1 MNVAL
6 CQINTTVGD
15 FENNRRKIMDY
26 YQEAVKKGAG
36 LVVFPEMSVTGY
48 PPQDLLDNRSFIRK
62 NDEIRTDL
70 IAESGEAY
78 LVFGYVRTNERTLHN
93 SVMVAKNGKEIA
105 FYDKILLPMYD
116 VFDEHRY
123 FRPGKS
129 AEPIELQ
136 FGNRSVKVGFQIC
149 EDLWDADY
157 DQKVTDE
164 SVTAGAEVIINISA
178 SPFSM
183 GKHFERQELIQ
194 NKVNSLGVPF
204 IYCNLVG
211 AQDELV
217 FDGHSLAYNSSGELI
232 GEGPQFEEGIVVID
246 PFSTET
252 IQASSYH
259 REKELFGGLILG
271 VRDYFHK
278 TNHDKCVIG
287 LSGGIDS
294 ALTACIATEALG
306 KENVTCLYMPSLFSS
321 QHSKNDAEQL
331 TENLGV
337 KLVSI
342 GINDLMQEYEST
354 LDNNFSGSERDIT
367 EENIQARIR
376 GNILMAFS
384 NKLGYLVL
392 STGNKTELALG
403 YCTLYG
409 DMSGGLAVISD
420 LNKSDVYAVANW
432 FNESCG
438 KEIIPASTL
447 EKEPS
452 AELAP
457 DQVDPFDYD
466 KVSPLV
472 DAIVETT
479 ASRREL
485 IEQGY
490 DAELV
495 DNMTNLV
502 RRAEFKR
509 RQAAPGIRVTR
520 KAFGMGRRIPI
531 VNHFRED

>member
-1 MNVAL
+1 MDIAL

-15 FENNRRKIMDY
+15 FENNRQKILDY
-26 YQEAVKKGAG
+26 YEKAVQQGVE
-36 LVVFPEMSVTGY
+36 LVVFPEMAVTGY
-48 PPQDLLDNRSFIRK
+48 PPQDLLNNRSFIRK
-62 NDEIRTDL
+62 NDEITADL
-70 IAESGEAY
+70 VAKSGKAY
-78 LVFGYVRTNERTLHN
+78 LVFGYVRTNERALHN
-93 SVMVAKNGKEIA
+93 SVMISRNGEEIA
-105 FYDKILLPMYD
+105 FYDKILLPTYD

-129 AEPIELQ
+129 ASPIELQ
-136 FGNRSVKVGFQIC
+136 FHDRTVKVGFQIC

-157 DQKVTDE
+157 DQKITDE
-164 SVTAGAEVIINISA
+164 SVSEGAEVIINVSA
-178 SPFSM
+178 SPFSV
-183 GKHFERQELIQ
+183 GKRFEREKLIQ
-194 NKVNSLGVPF
+194 KNVNSLGVPF

-217 FDGHSLAYNSSGELI
+217 FDGHSLAYNSSGKLI
-232 GEGPQFEEGIVVID
+232 GEGPQFEEGIIFID
-246 PFSTET
+246 PFASET
-252 IQASSYH
+252 INQSPYV
-259 REKELFGGLILG
+259 REKALFDGLILG
-271 VRDYFHK
+271 VRDYFGK
-278 TNHDKCVIG
+278 TNHKKCVIG

-294 ALTACIATEALG
+294 ALTTCIASEALG
-306 KENVTCLYMPSLFSS
+306 KENVTCLYMPSSFSS

-331 TENLGV
+331 TMNLGV

-342 GINDLMQEYEST
+342 DINDLMKEYESA
-354 LDNNFSGSERDIT
+354 LDNNFAGSERDIT

-384 NKLGYLVL
+384 NKFGCLVL

-420 LNKSDVYAVANW
+420 LNKSDVYALAHWINKSRG
-432 FNESCG
+432 E
-438 KEIIPASTL
+438 EIIPASIL
-447 EKEPS
+447 NKVPS
-452 AELAP
+452 AELSP
-457 DQVDPFDYD
+457 EQVDPFDYE

-479 ASRREL
+479 ASRQEL

-495 DNMTNLV
+495 EEITSLV